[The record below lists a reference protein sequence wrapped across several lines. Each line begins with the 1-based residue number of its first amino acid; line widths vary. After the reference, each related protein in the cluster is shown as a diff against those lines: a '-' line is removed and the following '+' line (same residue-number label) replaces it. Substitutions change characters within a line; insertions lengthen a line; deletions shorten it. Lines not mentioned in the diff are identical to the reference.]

1 MRSGRL
7 NGQEVDVCELMVPD
21 PEKWWYPREMAR
33 ASHNKLGQTSIY
45 VVLTRMAAFGLLET
59 QEGKQRLYRLSEYG
73 TKIYEAQMIEE
84 RAAAQLRRQAM
95 RLKPKG
101 AMG

>member
-1 MRSGRL
+1 MRNGRL
-7 NGQEVDVCELMVPD
+7 NGQEVDVCELMAPD

-33 ASHNKLGQTSIY
+33 ASEKKLGQTSIY

-59 QEGKQRLYRLSEYG
+59 QEGKQRHYRLSEYG
-73 TKIYEAQMIEE
+73 RKVYEVHIVAD
-84 RAAAQLRRQAM
+84 RAAARLRKEAM